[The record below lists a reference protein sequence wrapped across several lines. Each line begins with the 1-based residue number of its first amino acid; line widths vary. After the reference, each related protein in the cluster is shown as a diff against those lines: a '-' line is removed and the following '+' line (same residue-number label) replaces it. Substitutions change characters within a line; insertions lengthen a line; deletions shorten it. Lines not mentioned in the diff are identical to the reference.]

1 MIRRIFRISTIL
13 MNSMIL
19 CLAMYFWIGELK
31 PVERGFLVMR
41 DLKYIEFI
49 ERIYNGNSKMET
61 FTLKTLGVKQQVKP
75 SSYNSAKHYFG
86 FGITG
91 SDIGSKLLSAPISNL
106 NSRSFFDALQILEKN
121 EYTFA
126 SPALIYARNAHLYT
140 LMDTLCRPDIVKNSL
155 DSFNTAKLKWQ
166 SDNSINSTM
175 ERFCAPSYPPSTD
188 FTYCYASVVKH
199 RNLAAV
205 IFCTMA
211 IPFIFYVIFFILSEI
226 SNEKE
231 CCRCKFIFYV
241 IFFILSEISTEKEC
255 CKCKMFYYI
264 EDANAFLNGIFLTAC
279 SMELA
284 DGLTSGIPGSFCPE
298 DVTGLYTFYLR
309 FIFIFIFLSTIFI
322 INVFSAITDLIFYLH
337 NSHNTEKQIKWWKV
351 RGANTNIIEHAD
363 DLYEYE

>member
-1 MIRRIFRISTIL
+1 MNIRLILRISTVL

-19 CLAMYFWIGELK
+19 FLAMYFWIGELK
-31 PVERGFLVMR
+31 PVKRGFLVMR

-106 NSRSFFDALQILEKN
+106 NSRSFFDALQIVEKN

-140 LMDTLCRPDIVKNSL
+140 LMDTLCRPDIVKKSL

-166 SDNSINSTM
+166 SDNSINYTM

-231 CCRCKFIFYV
+231 CK
-241 IFFILSEISTEKEC
+241 
-255 CKCKMFYYI
+255 KCKMFYYI

-337 NSHNTEKQIKWWKV
+337 NPHNTEKQIKWWKV